1 MKLNEAT
8 SNGVYSLKTGWLKQ
22 PIKDDIPEVDLEP
35 ELTEWVERS
44 NTLETIDDINKF
56 IDDIYLLRQ
65 ESILKDGEYG
75 KGNLIFKELRNQ
87 WILQGLKDKLVELE
101 NKEMSL
107 SEEKNSAKIYIDG
120 DDSFNLQDLVY

>member
-1 MKLNEAT
+1 MKLNEVT

-87 WILQGLKDKLVELE
+87 GILQGLKDKLVELE

-120 DDSFNLQDLVY
+120 DDSFNLHDLVY

>member
-87 WILQGLKDKLVELE
+87 GILQGLKDKLVELE

-120 DDSFNLQDLVY
+120 DDSFNLHDLVY

>member
-35 ELTEWVERS
+35 ELTEWIERS

-65 ESILKDGEYG
+65 ESILKDGEYS

-87 WILQGLKDKLVELE
+87 GILQGLKDKLVELE

-120 DDSFNLQDLVY
+120 DDSFNLHDLVY

>member
-44 NTLETIDDINKF
+44 NTVETIDDINKF

-87 WILQGLKDKLVELE
+87 GILQGLKDKLVELE

-120 DDSFNLQDLVY
+120 DDSFNLHDLVY

>member
-44 NTLETIDDINKF
+44 NTVETINDINKF

-87 WILQGLKDKLVELE
+87 GILQGLKDKLVELE

>member
-22 PIKDDIPEVDLEP
+22 PVKDDIPEVDLEP
-35 ELTEWVERS
+35 ELTEWIERS
-44 NTLETIDDINKF
+44 NTLETIDEINKF

-87 WILQGLKDKLVELE
+87 GILQGLKDKLVELE

>member
-35 ELTEWVERS
+35 ELTEWIERS

-87 WILQGLKDKLVELE
+87 GILQGLKDKLVELE

-120 DDSFNLQDLVY
+120 DDSFNLHDLVY

>member
-35 ELTEWVERS
+35 ELTEWIERS

-65 ESILKDGEYG
+65 ESILKDGEYS

-87 WILQGLKDKLVELE
+87 GILQGLKDKLVELE

>member
-44 NTLETIDDINKF
+44 NTLETIDEINKF

-65 ESILKDGEYG
+65 ESILKNGEYG

-87 WILQGLKDKLVELE
+87 GILQGLKDKLVELE

-120 DDSFNLQDLVY
+120 DDSFNLHDLVY

>member
-35 ELTEWVERS
+35 ELTEWIERS
-44 NTLETIDDINKF
+44 NTLETIDEINKF

-87 WILQGLKDKLVELE
+87 GILQGLKDKLVELE

>member
-35 ELTEWVERS
+35 ELTEWIERS

-87 WILQGLKDKLVELE
+87 GILQGLKDKLVELE

>member
-22 PIKDDIPEVDLEP
+22 PVKDDIPEVDLEP
-35 ELTEWVERS
+35 ELTEWIERS
-44 NTLETIDDINKF
+44 NTMETIDDINKF

-87 WILQGLKDKLVELE
+87 GILQGLKDKLVELE